1 MRPSKRWVNQV
12 IDGVVAA
19 SRFAA
24 RPVVHRTAGKSQ
36 LRPHVTRADRALLR
50 EVDGVHRGTVDTEH
64 RSGMPVD
71 AVPGATKRA
80 HRLVEG
86 GQAMGVGGNPMCPAA
101 GREAS

>member
-1 MRPSKRWVNQV
+1 
-12 IDGVVAA
+12 
-19 SRFAA
+19 
-24 RPVVHRTAGKSQ
+24 
-36 LRPHVTRADRALLR
+36 
-50 EVDGVHRGTVDTEH
+50 
-64 RSGMPVD
+64 MPVD